1 MLGPITMVMMATPP
15 RHLWQAG
22 LLESRQL
29 EISTDLFLFFSL
41 QIIKEVPPPP
51 AEESEV
57 SDQNWGWPGGQ
68 GGRVGQGGD
77 WAGPRPESGPCNAEL
92 SGAGTPIAYRAGGGL
107 CLFANQG

>member
-1 MLGPITMVMMATPP
+1 MATPP

-57 SDQNWGWPGGQ
+57 SDQSWGWPGGQ
-68 GGRVGQGGD
+68 SGRVGQGGTGLARD
-77 WAGPRPESGPCNAEL
+77 LNLAPAMQSSVGPGLPLHTKREEVFASLLTKDKKEL
-92 SGAGTPIAYRAGGGL
+92 S
-107 CLFANQG
+107 